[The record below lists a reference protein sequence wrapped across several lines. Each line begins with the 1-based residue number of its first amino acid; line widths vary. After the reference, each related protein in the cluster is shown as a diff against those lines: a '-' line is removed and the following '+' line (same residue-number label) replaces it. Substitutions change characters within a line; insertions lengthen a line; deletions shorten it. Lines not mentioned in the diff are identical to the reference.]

1 MDKAKQAE
9 LIQLLQQYR
18 MAVYTKDLA
27 QAALEQSDLFTELE
41 EAKKVVKSL
50 EESIQGHYPKPT
62 NAETSE
68 PHIFSYQ
75 VPEMDEVVSFNLGF
89 KTSLTK
95 SLKPAVVIKT
105 CGPALA
111 MPLMKLS
118 CPKDAALKAI
128 KTHINDG
135 QLPKEA
141 LDNILSDL
149 DVTAKHTWVLEE
161 V

>member
-1 MDKAKQAE
+1 MDKAKQEE
-9 LIQLLQQYR
+9 LAQLLQQYR

-27 QAALEQSDLFTELE
+27 QAAMEQSDLFTELE
-41 EAKKVVKSL
+41 EAKKAVKSL

-62 NAETSE
+62 GDETSE
-68 PHIFSYQ
+68 PGIFSYQ
-75 VPEMDEVVSFNLGF
+75 VPGLDEVVNFNLGF

-105 CGPALA
+105 CGPGLA

-118 CPKDAALKAI
+118 CPKDAAVKAI
-128 KTHINDG
+128 KAHINAG

-149 DVTAKHTWVLEE
+149 EVTAKHTWVLEE